1 MNRTVI
7 GNKAVG
13 IAARICEAL
22 DEYSTGDYSTDDIV
36 KLYETLNDI
45 EALLNKVV
53 VVNRNRTVSFDN
65 FCMKPTAKPTIIKG
79 ERKRAPSPARSPLDL
94 PHETDR
100 LRKFK

>member
-36 KLYETLNDI
+36 KLYDTLNDI
-45 EALLNKVV
+45 EALLNKLV
-53 VVNRNRTVSFDN
+53 VVNRNRTISND
-65 FCMKPTAKPTIIKG
+65 FCMKPTATPTIIKG
-79 ERKRAPSPARSPLDL
+79 ERERLPSPGRSPLDL
-94 PHETDR
+94 PHDTDR